1 MDSGD
6 DYISQAAGIAF
17 DPNDSGDQYLLNSI
31 GADTFN
37 QLAQQREPPPAVATP
52 AAKPPASMLDYS
64 AAMGEAF
71 FISANQTVD
80 TWEDSIPRLMHDF
93 ALTYDVPLT
102 QGDDEYRKFRDDIA
116 TTMFAGDKNQADLY
130 TWEQF
135 GKPFTNA
142 MLNRGKGDGSGRNA
156 FGQLDM
162 RNYVRDTM
170 AKRHR
175 ARSPEVLEFWGTG
188 LASNVGGT
196 APYLV
201 LGLIPGSG
209 GLLAVGGMAALAQSN
224 EAYVRARELGAPFE
238 DALVGG
244 LIAGAPAAATAG
256 LSTKFVLG
264 QKIAGLPLT
273 QKLSDTYLK
282 MAARWNK
289 ASGGKFQKM
298 MDGLNRHAVGR
309 VGTAAAAEGFQE
321 ILEQLFVNFG
331 VMYATDAD
339 MVELNEVIAELQAA
353 GKGGAEVGGLIRGAV
368 ELMVARRGRG
378 ETHLSPKIG
387 DRPVL
392 DEETGEVL
400 PFERLSPEQ
409 TERIAPILG
418 TADFKGIEP
427 EPQRYIDAQ
436 FSAMLDESNNK
447 YAVFVADGSPAPSP
461 ALFESASKVIPVK
474 IKGEGG
480 ASGTVYTRDQGI
492 ASALTIANESEGG
505 VTEATLDQILYGM
518 GKGKPTSPD
527 AVVVRLKDK
536 EGNVILSRLTE
547 KDDVDVVQR
556 QLQRQIPGGTI
567 DVVTPAEELTQRIEA
582 RKPDVK
588 QQTIADKY
596 FDQALNE
603 QNLPRDVRVNELA
616 AIIAA
621 EEKIDIGIATA
632 VARNVRGRL
641 DQGVPVEPQ
650 YAKVVTIDPF
660 DQKTWP
666 SGVTQEQA
674 VQLRRSQQLQYIEQY
689 EAYQAASGPTPE
701 ETAQQRLEGVVGGP
715 EAEAQRA
722 ARTEEIKKAQ
732 ADRIERERLDS
743 KRVVGESYRK
753 YQDELREEDLRT
765 QAKVLA
771 LEKSSDP
778 TERDVAAAYR
788 ELTEQYKLSPEA
800 RDAEQQRLKDDYD
813 KLLEQL
819 RAKEQAAEKA
829 AEGAAKEQETKALE
843 EYMQQQRAANP
854 ELTQRDETRLTRDF
868 LAQYRS
874 TPYKERR
881 AQEKES
887 SEKLDKLRAW
897 YKSREADATK
907 ATEQAPVEQRNAA
920 LKAYMEQQEA
930 ADPYLSERDVV
941 RLEREFLEWYD
952 STPYKERKL
961 LEKEGAESRKQLNA
975 WYRAREKAAEQEAK
989 SAPAKQRQ
997 AALDAYMQE
1006 QRVINPGMVEG
1017 ERKRLE
1023 RDFLKWYDSSP
1034 TDLRNREMAES
1045 RYDLKRLKKQYQEL
1059 VAKQDAAEAARKAE
1073 IQAEVKRR
1081 KEAGELTER
1090 EAEELQALLLPEAE
1104 TKAREEWRTSLRE
1117 QMIRTAKEKDGAPQQ
1132 TETARAFE
1140 DQIRQKAGALVQ
1152 LMEQSDAQAQQLLE
1166 QERKLE
1172 QEIAAL
1178 ETSLDEA
1185 TALAKAEAQGIGVPV
1200 SPDRA
1205 WSRTVVA
1212 TQRKISKAKV
1222 ERENTQTKRLGA
1234 EETRRKTQDQ
1244 LQKLL
1249 PDVFVGTQP
1258 EPLAATE
1265 AGAAPAN
1272 AAKGKYNVTPE
1283 QAGVVLAKSMPDVY
1297 GGAKIGFSNFLKRM
1311 LQIVAQSPNGV
1322 TVDTLMG
1329 EVPKSKDEDVGQ
1341 RRERVLQSL
1350 ALMRDAGL
1358 LVSVLGERTTYALS
1372 LDAAQ
1377 KIGQQQAQAS
1387 VVAPEG
1393 TSFGRP
1399 TISEKDLLGLP
1410 MALRWYA
1417 NTSDKDK
1424 ARVLREAVKQTAEL
1438 VSSFGGTRPEAKDFL
1453 RVTQKALTRLGLVLE
1468 PATKEAGKSGVKVF
1482 SLMGPNGKPIYSVK
1496 VADGS
1501 IGDVSVDTYEAY
1513 VQRISGIAAAIDQ
1526 QAQSVLDQYRQG
1538 PSFARGRTADAAAS
1552 FPAAGQPAKVGE
1564 ALPGK
1569 TAYEYRLN
1577 SALTASPYVDL
1588 QMSAPDVRLEAGPAL
1603 DTTAEQLAQATDE
1616 QLQVMI
1622 NSEIAVGLEPEAAE
1636 TKVDPTTGI
1645 PIVTS
1650 TKPRVVALPKKTTS
1664 LATWIAHRTLA
1675 QGELR
1680 RRAAATAR
1688 KNDAAR
1694 SARAADSLRRD
1705 SAFGKPRM
1713 SYDSLRGADT
1723 TLGERMGQPI
1733 IEMGDAPGFE
1743 GASLTGTLEP
1753 TLTNPPA
1760 APVTKIDLR
1769 DAVVDLAN
1777 AVVAPLV
1784 TAEMSGTPYVG
1795 RYDLNGV
1802 VRTANKFNFHVT
1814 LHEIGHALVA
1824 RVFGAGIEGVTALD
1838 AAMPAAVRAEMT
1850 KLGKLVYP
1858 SSIPPAGGHMHE
1870 GVAEFVM
1877 GSIIR
1882 PEAYNAAYP
1891 ETSRWLADL
1900 MQKNPDIGKAYDQ
1913 AVSRF
1918 TAYRFQGF
1926 EKISKAA
1933 QVKRKSKP
1941 WKQRVKELLT
1951 LSFYE
1956 RELVNSMVGT
1966 RLQQKDAIAKGKKI
1980 GLSKNELDRLRVNDM
1995 NEALA
2000 AINANL
2006 LQTWMSVGMTDGH
2019 GNVIPGSQS
2028 LEMALDPMRRKA
2040 GEIGETEQ
2048 ASDFSDYLYAKRA
2061 IALYESDRAV
2071 ASPDGINPQRATIIR
2086 LEKKYGEAIKL
2097 SHAQFMAWWG
2107 HAIDYVKANDP
2118 LFAEVFDSI
2127 AKYEEATGTTG
2138 TYVPLQ
2144 RVIYDMATGQSAD
2157 TGLAAVFDVRR
2168 AGEDTVSISGRGT
2181 EGKLRGSVS
2190 PINDVLQESEANL
2203 QALLTLV
2210 HKRMAIRNVI
2220 NVADV
2225 MKQPHFVTDLTD
2237 IDEGGALPDPASTP
2251 SGKAAA
2257 SMIDVGDS
2265 ANIAALREMGLNA
2278 AQDVNSDDRVIVDY
2292 VDVQDVTTTTPDG
2305 RTVVTKKPIKRR
2317 YSIHKDLAIAVAAMK
2332 PQEVMQAWRSHWAL
2346 GVLQGAT
2353 SAFKLFATGL
2363 NYKFQLIA
2371 APLMDFGTTYMNGTQ
2386 PWFGLK
2392 ALVDYPAMYLR
2403 LAAAEVGVKY
2413 EPYEQYKRMAGSF
2426 DSPWS
2431 ATMSKSSIEYV
2442 MMTRGQRIKHLLTLP
2457 NIVKPNSD
2465 LWRLAERKFSFPSR
2479 IGRML
2484 EMQQALKQAGYSGEG
2499 PISQEQWVAATV
2511 ALRRVTTNWSVSGR
2525 TAGELNRYLPYFNV
2539 TFVTTRDFF
2548 RNAAKQMGD
2557 PRTRIQYGIKMAG
2570 LMGMAMAYWA
2580 MAHDDEDPAMK
2591 EAYENASYE
2600 DRLRY
2605 WIFGYKTEEGTTEVL
2620 RIPNPM
2626 TEFLPA
2632 KLLVAVLDG
2641 MSSRDPYYAANQ
2653 TKAFINAFMPAL
2665 MPQFVQAGLENA
2677 ANVNDLNKWVV
2688 DKGFTALGIES
2699 NEMHSPVE
2707 PALAQGPS
2715 QERVT
2720 PYTTEVGIYLSEA
2733 LNGAVSP
2740 RQADHIIEG
2749 FIAGAADNLATLLEL
2764 EGPQTPEAAKQ
2775 APGYGSMW
2783 GGGLTSKT
2791 GPFTMR
2797 SPIIQQLAMMKE
2809 MADKRKAST
2818 RIPETLPDYIEYRAL
2833 NEAWDCVS
2841 ALHYISQNHP
2851 TMARAQR
2858 QEFMRLAV
2866 TIAQDVTEKVKR
2878 KAAPEEYKQVTLQ
2891 AKLRKA
2897 QKEQIQTQKLESTPG
2912 YKPSIPWGNLEIMPR

>member
-1 MDSGD
+1 MQDPQQAPQQASQQNPLAVSPMDSGD

-196 APYLV
+196 SPYLV

-596 FDQALNE
+596 YGQALNE

-650 YAKVVTIDPF
+650 YAKVVTIDLF
-660 DQKTWP
+660 DSKTWP

-715 EAEAQRA
+715 EAEAQRT
-722 ARTEEIKKAQ
+722 ARTKEIKTAAKAS
-732 ADRIERERLDS
+732 AERARKDSDRA
-743 KRVVGESYRK
+743 VGESYRK
-753 YQDELREEDLRT
+753 YQDELREADLRT

-771 LEKSSDP
+771 LEKSPDA
-778 TERDVAAAYR
+778 TERDVALAYR
-788 ELTEQYKLSPEA
+788 ELTEQYKLSPQDRE
-800 RDAEQQRLKDDYD
+800 AEQKRQEEDYQG
-813 KLLEQL
+813 LLGKL
-819 RAKEQAAEKA
+819 RAAEAEAEKA
-829 AEGAAKEQETKALE
+829 TEGAAKEQETKALE
-843 EYMQQQRAANP
+843 EYMRQQKAANP
-854 ELTQRDETRLTRDF
+854 DLTERDDQRLRREF
-868 LAQYRS
+868 LDQYRA
-874 TPYKERR
+874 TPYTERR
-881 AQEKES
+881 KEEKES
-887 SEKLDKLRAW
+887 TAQLDKLRAW
-897 YKSREADATK
+897 YKSREADAAQ
-907 ATEQAPVEQRNAA
+907 ATEQAPAKQRQAA
-920 LKAYMEQQEA
+920 LKAFMDEQSSANPDLTQ
-930 ADPYLSERDVV
+930 RDID
-941 RLEREFLEWYD
+941 RLQSQFLQWYD
-952 STPYKERKL
+952 RTPYKEREL
-961 LEKEGAESRKQLNA
+961 LEKEGAASRKELSA
-975 WYRAREKAAEQEAK
+975 WYRAREQAAEQEAK

-1006 QRVINPGMVEG
+1006 KRATNPDMVER
-1017 ERKRLE
+1017 ERAQLE
-1023 RDFLKWYDSSP
+1023 REFLKWYDSSP

-1045 RYDLKRLKKQYQEL
+1045 RYDIKRLKQQYEEL

-1090 EAEELQALLLPEAE
+1090 QAEELQALLLPVPESSERKKALKDLRRQIIREAG
-1104 TKAREEWRTSLRE
+1104 
-1117 QMIRTAKEKDGAPQQ
+1117 EKDGAPQQ
-1132 TETARAFE
+1132 TEKARAFE
-1140 DQIRQKAGALVQ
+1140 DQVRQKAGALVQ

-1212 TQRKISKAKV
+1212 TQKKIRKAKV
-1222 ERENTQTKRLGA
+1222 DRENTLTKRLGA
-1234 EETRRKTQDQ
+1234 EETRRVTQEQ

-1249 PDVFVGTQP
+1249 PDVFGGTQP

-1283 QAGVVLAKSMPDVY
+1283 QAGVVLAKSMPEVY

-1329 EVPKSKDEDVGQ
+1329 GVPKSKDEDIGQ

-1358 LVSVLGERTTYALS
+1358 LVSVPGERTTYALS

-1377 KIGQQQAQAS
+1377 QLGQTIEAT
-1387 VVAPEG
+1387 APTPES
-1393 TSFGRP
+1393 TSFGKPGARETAIP
-1399 TISEKDLLGLP
+1399 
-1410 MALRWYA
+1410 
-1417 NTSDKDK
+1417 K
-1424 ARVLREAVKQTAEL
+1424 AGVSAE
-1438 VSSFGGTRPEAKDFL
+1438 V
-1453 RVTQKALTRLGLVLE
+1453 
-1468 PATKEAGKSGVKVF
+1468 
-1482 SLMGPNGKPIYSVK
+1482 GKP
-1496 VADGS
+1496 
-1501 IGDVSVDTYEAY
+1501 
-1513 VQRISGIAAAIDQ
+1513 
-1526 QAQSVLDQYRQG
+1526 
-1538 PSFARGRTADAAAS
+1538 P
-1552 FPAAGQPAKVGE
+1552 
-1564 ALPGK
+1564 PGK
-1569 TAYEYRLN
+1569 TAYEYRLDA
-1577 SALTASPYVDL
+1577 ALTADPYVEL
-1588 QMSAPDVRLEAGPAL
+1588 QVMSPDVRLEAGPAL
-1603 DTTAEQLAQATDE
+1603 DTTAEFIGTATDE

-1622 NSEIAVGLEPEAAE
+1622 NSQIPVGLEGEAVE
-1636 TKVDPTTGI
+1636 TKVDPVTGV
-1645 PIVTS
+1645 PTVTAVR
-1650 TKPRVVALPKKTTS
+1650 PRVVALPAKATS
-1664 LATWIAHRTLA
+1664 VATWVAHRTLA

-1680 RRAAATAR
+1680 RRAAANAR
-1688 KNDAAR
+1688 RNDVAR
-1694 SARAADSLRRD
+1694 SARAAEKSRRD
-1705 SAFGKPRM
+1705 SGFGKPRM
-1713 SYDSLRGADT
+1713 NYDALRGADT

-1784 TAEMSGTPYVG
+1784 TAEMSGTPYIG

-1956 RELVNSMVGT
+1956 RELVNVMVGT
-1966 RLQQKDAIAKGKKI
+1966 RLQEKDAIAKGKKI

-2071 ASPDGINPQRATIIR
+2071 ASPDGINPQRETIIR

-2168 AGEDTVSISGRGT
+2168 AGEGTVSISGRGT

-2190 PINDVLQESEANL
+2190 PVNDVLRESEANL

-2237 IDEGGALPDPASTP
+2237 IDEGGVLPEPASTP

-2371 APLMDFGTTYMNGTQ
+2371 APIMDFGTTYMNGTQ

-2511 ALRRVTTNWSVSGR
+2511 ALRRVTTNWSLSGR

-2605 WIFGYKTEEGTTEVL
+2605 WLFGYKTEEGTTEVL

-2677 ANVNDLNKWVV
+2677 ANVNDLNKWIV